1 MKLAIGGDHA
11 GFQLKVKF
19 IDKLITLGHEVKD
32 FGPFSEE
39 SCDYPD
45 FAHQVGAGVQN
56 KDFDLGI
63 VICGSGNG
71 VNMVANKYQGV
82 RSALCWD
89 SELAVMARGHNN
101 ANVLAVPARYISEEK
116 AFEILQ
122 KFLDTPFEGGRH
134 EKRVNK
140 ISCA

>member
-1 MKLAIGGDHA
+1 MKIAIGGDHA
-11 GFQLKVKF
+11 GFQLKLIF
-19 IDKLITLGHEVKD
+19 IDKLNSLGHAVED
-32 FGPFSEE
+32 LGPFSEE

-45 FAHQVGAGVQN
+45 FAHQVGSGVQK

-71 VNMVANKYQGV
+71 VNMVANKYPDV

-89 SELAVMARGHNN
+89 TELAFMAKAHNN
-101 ANVLAVPARYISEEK
+101 ANILAVPARYVSEEK
-116 AFEILQ
+116 ALYILNE
-122 KFLDTPFEGGRH
+122 FLNTPFEGGRH

-140 ISCA
+140 ISCS

>member
-1 MKLAIGGDHA
+1 MNIAIGGDHA
-11 GFQLKVKF
+11 GYELKAKF
-19 IDKLITLGHEVKD
+19 IEKLKELGHDLKD
-32 FGPFSEE
+32 FGPYSAE

-45 FAHQVGAGVQN
+45 FVHPLSQAVEKGE
-56 KDFDLGI
+56 FTFGI

-89 SELAVMARGHNN
+89 KELAEMAKAHNN
-101 ANVLAVPARYISEEK
+101 ANVLAVPARYISQEV

-122 KFLDTPFEGGRH
+122 AFLSTAFEGGRH
-134 EKRVNK
+134 AKRVNK
-140 ISCA
+140 IACA